1 MTNNSRRDE
10 LKSALRQRLLVMDG
24 AMGTAIQDRNLGPE
38 DFGGPEYEG
47 CNEYLIITRPGV
59 IEDIHREYLEAGADI
74 IQTNTF
80 GATPVVLAEYGLAHE
95 ARRINR
101 DAAVLARRLAEAAST
116 ADKPRFVYGS
126 MGPTTKTISV
136 TGGITFEELAGD
148 YHIQAAGLIEGGVD
162 LLLLETTQDTL
173 NVKAGLEGIDRAF
186 AELGQEVPVAVQGTV
201 EPMGTLLA
209 GQDVDA
215 FYTSL
220 AHRDLL
226 WIGLNCATGPTF
238 MTDHIRSLAALS
250 RFPVSCVPNAG
261 MPDEDGNY
269 NESPEMMAETVGRFA
284 ESGWVNL
291 VGGCCG
297 TGPEHV
303 RLLVEM
309 ADGKPVRPGVESSE
323 TRVSGIE
330 TLLVDDDVRPAIV
343 GERTNVLGSRRF
355 RRLIAEGSFEEAA
368 EIGRRQVRNGAH
380 ILDVCLQDPDR
391 DEAADVSKF
400 LDLVTKKV
408 KAPIMIDS
416 TDASVIELALT
427 MLQGK
432 SIINSINLEDGEERF
447 QAVVPLARRFGAALV
462 VGCIDDDKEQA
473 QAVTR
478 ERKLEVAIRSAKIL
492 TEKYGVPI
500 EDIIFDPLVFPVGT
514 GDQNYVG
521 SGAETVEGVRLIKEA
536 LPGAKT
542 ILGIS
547 NVSFGLPAAG
557 REVLNSVFLYHCVQ
571 AGLDMAIV
579 NSEGMER
586 YASIPE
592 DERKLAED
600 LIWYNGDD
608 PVAAFADHF
617 RDKPPKAT
625 SEERLMLPLDERLAL
640 AIIEGTKEGLA
651 DDLDEALTGRTP
663 LEIINGPLMDGMAEV
678 GRQFNANQLIV
689 AEVLQSAESMKF
701 SVSHLEPHMEQS
713 ETAIKGKVLLATV
726 KGDVHDIGKNLVEII
741 LGNNGY
747 EVINLGIKVPPQE
760 LINAYEKHKPDM
772 IGLSGLL
779 VKSAKMMVETAQDF
793 RQAGISCP
801 VLVGGAALS
810 NRFTRL
816 RIAPEYDGVVAYAP
830 DAMSGLALANTIQD
844 ADERAKLSASLDQ
857 EAESMAAAEQE
868 ARDNQSETG
877 PDVPP
882 AQVRHDFDIPNPPD
896 LRLHVLNDHPLEEI
910 FPYINPQMLYVRHLG
925 YKGRFADDL
934 AGGEQAAIELRDSV
948 RKVED
953 LMLAQEDIKAN
964 AVLKFFPCNSD
975 GQRLLIYGA
984 DDQNIV
990 EEFYFGRQS
999 QRDGLSL
1006 SDYVLPLSSGQID
1019 YIGMF
1024 VTYVGNG
1031 VRKLAERWMAEGQ
1044 FLNSHILSALSLE
1057 SAEAFAESLHQQM
1070 RQMWG
1075 FGDPAGT
1082 TPTGLFRTQYR
1093 GKRFSFGYPACPRL
1107 EDQEQLFRLLEVSGR
1122 GVDRGVHDG
1131 PGVLGV
1137 GPGVPPP
1144 RRQILQPERT
1154 GHRASGTP
1162 FPSSHLAAA
1171 GTAGFCRLRRFF
1183 STDGVGAQ
1191 PAWFDILL
1199 REDTASVPKGS
1210 PQTMAGVFTA
1220 RPEPVEGCA
1229 LAKHQVQ

>member
-1 MTNNSRRDE
+1 MSTNSRIDE
-10 LKSALRQRLLVMDG
+10 LKSALAQRLLVMDG
-24 AMGTAIQDRNLGPE
+24 AMGTAIQDRDLGPD

-47 CNEYLIITRPGV
+47 CNEYLTLTRPDV
-59 IEDIHREYLEAGADI
+59 IEEIHRSYLEAGADI
-74 IQTNTF
+74 IETNTF

-95 ARRINR
+95 ARRLNR
-101 DAAVLARRLAEAAST
+101 ESATLARRAADAAST
-116 ADKPRFVYGS
+116 PDKPRFVAGS

-136 TGGITFEELAGD
+136 TGGITFEELACD

-162 LLLLETTQDTL
+162 LLLLETSQDTL

-186 AELGQEVPVAVQGTV
+186 AESGREVPVAVQGTV

-209 GQDVDA
+209 GQDVEA

-226 WIGLNCATGPTF
+226 WIGLNCATGPSF
-238 MTDHIRSLAALS
+238 MTDHIRTLAALS
-250 RFPVSCVPNAG
+250 KFPVACVPNAG

-269 NESPEMMAETVGRFA
+269 NESPEMMAETVGRFV
-284 ESGWVNL
+284 ESGWVN
-291 VGGCCG
+291 VIGGCCG
-297 TGPEHV
+297 TVPEHV

-309 ADGKPVRPGVESSE
+309 ASKKPVRPGIVSSE
-323 TRVSGIE
+323 TRVSGIDS
-330 TLLVDDDVRPAIV
+330 LVVDDDMRPAIV

-355 RRLIAEGSFEEAA
+355 RRLIKEGSFEEAA

-380 ILDVCLQDPDR
+380 ILDICLQDPDR
-391 DEAADVSKF
+391 DELADVAKF

-416 TDASVIELALT
+416 TDVEVIELALT

-447 QAVVPLARRFGAALV
+447 QSVVPLARRFGAALV

-473 QAVTR
+473 QAITK
-478 ERKLEVAIRSAKIL
+478 ERKLEVALRSAKLL
-492 TEKYGVPI
+492 TEKYGIPI

-514 GDQNYVG
+514 GDQNYIG
-521 SGAETVEGVRLIKEA
+521 SGAETIEGVRLIKEA

-542 ILGIS
+542 VLGIS

-586 YASIPE
+586 YASISE
-592 DERKLAED
+592 EERKLAED
-600 LIWYNGDD
+600 LIWYRGDD

-625 SEERLMLPLDERLAL
+625 SEERKNLPLDERLAL
-640 AIIEGTKEGLA
+640 CIIEGTKEGLA
-651 DDLDEALTGRTP
+651 EDLDEALTGRTP

-701 SVSHLEPHMEQS
+701 SVSHLEPYMEQTES
-713 ETAIKGKVLLATV
+713 SIKGKVVLATV

-747 EVINLGIKVPPQE
+747 QVINLGIKVPPQD
-760 LINAYEKHKPDM
+760 LIEAYKKHKPDI

-793 RQAGISCP
+793 RQAGITCP

-816 RIAPEYDGVVAYAP
+816 RIAPEYDGLVAYAP

-844 ADERAKLSASLDQ
+844 ADERAKLMASLDE
-857 EAESMAAAEQE
+857 EAETMLAAEE
-868 ARDNQSETG
+868 AARENETAPG
-877 PDVPP
+877 EDVPP
-882 AQVRHDFDIPNPPD
+882 AQVRHDVEIPNPPD
-896 LRLHVLNDHPLEEI
+896 LRLHVLKDHPLEEI
-910 FPYINPQMLYVRHLG
+910 FPFINPQMLYVRHLG

-934 AGGEQAAIELRDSV
+934 EAGDQSAIELRDSV

-975 GQRLLIYGA
+975 GQRILVYGP
-984 DDQNIV
+984 DDQPGERTV
-990 EEFYFGRQS
+990 AEEFYLGRQS
-999 QRDGLSL
+999 QRDGLCL
-1006 SDYVLPLSSGQID
+1006 ADYLLPRSSGQVD
-1019 YIGMF
+1019 YVGMF
-1024 VTYVGNG
+1024 VTSIGNG
-1031 VRKLAERWMAEGQ
+1031 VRGLAERWMAEGQ
-1044 FLNSHILSALSLE
+1044 FLNSHILSALALE
-1057 SAEAFAESLHQQM
+1057 SAEAFAELLHQQI

-1075 FGDPAGT
+1075 LSDPAGT
-1082 TPTGLFRTQYR
+1082 TPLDLFRTQYR

-1107 EDQEQLFRLLEVSGR
+1107 EDQEQLFRLLDVSANLDVELTEGYMMDPESSVSALVFHHPDAKYFNLSERDIERLEQEVS
-1122 GVDRGVHDG
+1122 
-1131 PGVLGV
+1131 
-1137 GPGVPPP
+1137 
-1144 RRQILQPERT
+1144 RQ
-1154 GHRASGTP
+1154 
-1162 FPSSHLAAA
+1162 
-1171 GTAGFCRLRRFF
+1171 
-1183 STDGVGAQ
+1183 
-1191 PAWFDILL
+1191 
-1199 REDTASVPKGS
+1199 
-1210 PQTMAGVFTA
+1210 
-1220 RPEPVEGCA
+1220 
-1229 LAKHQVQ
+1229 

>member
-1 MTNNSRRDE
+1 M
-10 LKSALRQRLLVMDG
+10 LVIDG
-24 AMGTAIQDRNLGPE
+24 AMGTAIQNRDLGPE

-47 CNEYLIITRPGV
+47 CNEWLTVTRPDV
-59 IEDIHREYLEAGADI
+59 IEDIHRGYLEAGADI
-74 IQTNTF
+74 IETDTF

-95 ARRINR
+95 ARRLNR
-101 DAAVLARRLAEAAST
+101 ESAALARRVAEAAST
-116 ADKPRFVYGS
+116 ADKPRFVAGS

-136 TGGITFEELAGD
+136 TGGITFEELAAD

-162 LLLLETTQDTL
+162 VLLLETTQDTL

-209 GQDVDA
+209 GQDVEA

-238 MTDHIRSLAALS
+238 MTDHIRTLASLS
-250 RFPVSCVPNAG
+250 RFPVACVPNAG
-261 MPDEDGNY
+261 LPDEDGNY
-269 NESPEMMAETVGRFA
+269 NETPEMLAETVGRFA

-297 TGPEHV
+297 TVPKHV
-303 RLLVEM
+303 RLLAEM
-309 ADGKPVRPGVESSE
+309 ANNKPVRPGIESSE

-330 TLLVDDDVRPAIV
+330 SLLVDDDVRPAIV

-391 DEAADVSKF
+391 DEAADVAKF
-400 LDLVTKKV
+400 LELVTKKV

-416 TDASVIELALT
+416 TDAEVIELALT
-427 MLQGK
+427 KLQGK
-432 SIINSINLEDGEERF
+432 SIINSINLEDGEARF
-447 QAVVPLARRFGAALV
+447 QTVVPLARRFGAALV
-462 VGCIDDDKEQA
+462 VGCIDDDKQQA
-473 QAVTR
+473 QAITK
-478 ERKLEVAIRSAKIL
+478 ERKLEVAVRSAKLL
-492 TEKYGVPI
+492 TEKYGIPI

-514 GDQNYVG
+514 GDQNYIG

-542 ILGIS
+542 VLGIS

-586 YASIPE
+586 YGSIPE
-592 DERKLAED
+592 EERKLAED
-600 LIWYNGDD
+600 LIWYRGED
-608 PVAAFADHF
+608 PVAAFAAHF
-617 RDKPPKAT
+617 RDKAPKAT
-625 SEERLMLPLDERLAL
+625 LEERLNLPLDERLAL
-640 AIIEGTKEGLA
+640 AIIEGSKEGLA
-651 DDLDEALTGRTP
+651 EDLDEALSERTP
-663 LEIINGPLMDGMAEV
+663 LEIINGPLMAGMTEV
-678 GRQFNANQLIV
+678 GRQFNANELIV

-701 SVSHLEPHMEQS
+701 SVTHLEPHMERADI
-713 ETAIKGKVLLATV
+713 AIKGKVLLATV

-747 EVINLGIKVPPQE
+747 EVINLGIKIPPQE
-760 LINAYEKHKPDM
+760 LIDAYQKHKPDM

-816 RIAPEYDGVVAYAP
+816 RIAPEYDGMVAYAS
-830 DAMSGLALANTIQD
+830 DAMTGLALANTIQD
-844 ADERAKLSASLDQ
+844 ADERAKLMDSLEDDSQ
-857 EAESMAAAEQE
+857 SMLAAEQA
-868 ARDNQSETG
+868 ARDNVPEDL
-877 PDVPP
+877 PDVPA
-882 AQVRHDFDIPNPPD
+882 AQVRHDFDVPNPPD
-896 LRLHVLNDHPLEEI
+896 LRLHVLNDHALEEI
-910 FPYINPQMLYVRHLG
+910 FTYINPQMLYVRHLG

-934 AGGEQAAIELRDSV
+934 EAGDPAAMELRDSV

-953 LMLAQEDIKAN
+953 LMLAQDDIKAN
-964 AVLKFFPCNSD
+964 AVFKFFPCNSD
-975 GQRLLIYGA
+975 GQKLLVYGSEDRKTA
-984 DDQNIV
+984 

-999 QRDGLSL
+999 QRDGLCL
-1006 SDYVLPLSSGQID
+1006 SDYLLPVTGGKPDFVGI
-1019 YIGMF
+1019 F
-1024 VTYVGNG
+1024 VTSIGNG
-1031 VRKLAERWMAEGQ
+1031 VRSLAERWMAEGQ
-1044 FLNSHILSALSLE
+1044 FLNSHILSALALE
-1057 SAEAFAESLHQQM
+1057 SAEAFAELLHQQI

-1075 FGDPAGT
+1075 FSDALGT
-1082 TPTGLFRTQYR
+1082 TPQDLFRTQYR

-1107 EDQEQLFRLLEVSGR
+1107 EDQEQLFRLLDVSANLDVELTEGYMM
-1122 GVDRGVHDG
+1122 D
-1131 PGVLGV
+1131 
-1137 GPGVPPP
+1137 
-1144 RRQILQPERT
+1144 PE
-1154 GHRASGTP
+1154 
-1162 FPSSHLAAA
+1162 SSVSALVFHHPDAKYFNLSEQDIE
-1171 GTAGFCRLRRFF
+1171 RLELHFTQV
-1183 STDGVGAQ
+1183 S
-1191 PAWFDILL
+1191 PA
-1199 REDTASVPKGS
+1199 
-1210 PQTMAGVFTA
+1210 
-1220 RPEPVEGCA
+1220 
-1229 LAKHQVQ
+1229 